1 VSHLLGLVKGRPHPQ
16 FVAPDAVEGLEQPLP
31 QLAVSGEGRAILI
44 SEQLA
49 MPTQATLG
57 EGASGNA
64 VRSLLALKFAESES
78 ILLRVYARQDTA
90 GDIRLTPQGRAERG
104 GELGWG

>member
-1 VSHLLGLVKGRPHPQ
+1 VSHLLGLIKVWPHPQ

-31 QLAVSGEGRAILI
+31 QLAGSGKGRAVLI

-49 MPTQATLG
+49 MPTQAIFG
-57 EGASGNA
+57 EGASGDA

-78 ILLRVYARQDTA
+78 ILLRVNARQDTA
-90 GDIRLTPQGRAERG
+90 GDIRLAPQGRAERG
-104 GELGWG
+104 G